1 MGFEAQ
7 AADDL
12 FERAVVA
19 LGGDGLCGNRD
30 LRGVGDVLAVEA
42 AGAIVEAQS

>member
-1 MGFEAQ
+1 MRLEAQ

-19 LGGDGLCGNRD
+19 PGGDS
-30 LRGVGDVLAVEA
+30 LRGDRNLRRVGDVLAIEA